1 HRLMVFAPSKGQP
14 QKDAAEAPEVELARE
29 HVYGMEG
36 AKPGSVHLTAD
47 GRCVYIAARLGVVED
62 LLRPSQ
68 TYFEGHN
75 AELLCLSYNS
85 QLDLAISGQQE
96 PPGIGSSYACV
107 WCPSHPSRALCEL
120 RCFEDRKAAGQ
131 LKGPEIPRSRVR
143 TEGKVDYP
151 GWFDPTTMD
160 ETQLRGISAVAL
172 AAHGR
177 FAVMTAMDDK
187 RSVCLFRLP
196 DAATKP
202 LTTTPQQ
209 TYVLRVPTMLVRG
222 SSNIC
227 DLALG
232 NPFDPLGRFRFAGL
246 TRTALKLWE
255 YREGAKELVSNA
267 VVFGKAPQ
275 QHLSSVAYAWDA
287 GQLLMCGKEGQLYN
301 VQGCHV
307 HQSGRL
313 GPNLGCCAPLAP
325 GGGFDYLAGCA
336 DGAFVLGR
344 FEQDPPVKAMK
355 SRPLGIRPQALE
367 RFVLE
372 DLPSPLGQEFPRG
385 LRPHWRNLQVNE
397 RWQALAASEGHIL
410 VFFDLGLA
418 PGTFRAAQDL
428 QVALV
433 FTKRHI
439 PWALAPGFVLEGGV
453 QIGNACWELFCLE
466 HGIQP
471 DGQMPSDKTI
481 GGGDDAFNTF
491 FSETGAGKHVPR
503 CVMVDL
509 EPTVVDEVRTGTYRQ
524 LFHPEQLI
532 SGKEDAANNFARG
545 HYTIGKEIVDLVL
558 DRIRKLADNC
568 TGLQGFCVYNA
579 VGGGTGS
586 GLGCLM
592 LERLSVDY
600 GKKSKISFTV
610 WSCPQVAT
618 AVVEP
623 YNTVLCVHSLLEHT
637 DVTIMYDNEALY
649 DICRRNLDIERPTY
663 TNLNRLI
670 AQIISSLTASLRFDG
685 ALNVDIT
692 EFQTNLVPYPRIH
705 FMLTSFAPVISAE
718 KAYHEQLSVA
728 EITMSVFEPAS
739 MMVKCDPRHGK
750 YMACCMMYRG
760 DVVPKDVNAAVATIK
775 TKRTIQF
782 VDWCPTGFKCGINY
796 QPPTVVPGG
805 DLAKVMRACC
815 MISNSTAIAEVFSRI
830 DHKFDL
836 MYSKRAFVHH
846 YVGEGM
852 EEGEFS
858 EAREDLAAL
867 EKDYEEVG
875 IETAEGEGE
884 EEGSKRRI
892 LRVLQV
898 GHKAEAWALA
908 HHPRLASLCASADQ
922 RGVVHFWDLEKRQ
935 ALVQKTYRSDQP
947 VNCLEFN
954 PEGDLLALGQDGLV
968 TLLEFPSMQSVF
980 RRKVSSGEI
989 RGKAGEP
996 ISSLAFSN
1004 FADGEQSR
1012 YLAAACWDQNIYL
1025 LRLQWRTKP
1034 GPKHTLETHRE
1045 IVYRGALTGN
1055 SSSPTHVMFTSD
1067 AQYLVSNSTDL
1078 AILVWKTGTGERLSC
1093 LSALRDMS
1101 FDCWRNVLGWPV
1113 AGPRKLD
1120 AMSLVKL
1127 EVCQTLYLLK
1137 EELEL
1142 LRLLLCHWE
1151 AEPLEPE
1158 NGAT

>member
-1 HRLMVFAPSKGQP
+1 
-14 QKDAAEAPEVELARE
+14 
-29 HVYGMEG
+29 MEG

-246 TRTALKLWE
+246 TKTALKLWE

-418 PGTFRAAQDL
+418 PGE
-428 QVALV
+428 
-433 FTKRHI
+433 
-439 PWALAPGFVLEGGV
+439 PG
-453 QIGNACWELFCLE
+453 N
-466 HGIQP
+466 
-471 DGQMPSDKTI
+471 
-481 GGGDDAFNTF
+481 
-491 FSETGAGKHVPR
+491 
-503 CVMVDL
+503 
-509 EPTVVDEVRTGTYRQ
+509 
-524 LFHPEQLI
+524 
-532 SGKEDAANNFARG
+532 
-545 HYTIGKEIVDLVL
+545 
-558 DRIRKLADNC
+558 
-568 TGLQGFCVYNA
+568 
-579 VGGGTGS
+579 
-586 GLGCLM
+586 
-592 LERLSVDY
+592 
-600 GKKSKISFTV
+600 
-610 WSCPQVAT
+610 
-618 AVVEP
+618 
-623 YNTVLCVHSLLEHT
+623 
-637 DVTIMYDNEALY
+637 DV
-649 DICRRNLDIERPTY
+649 
-663 TNLNRLI
+663 
-670 AQIISSLTASLRFDG
+670 
-685 ALNVDIT
+685 
-692 EFQTNLVPYPRIH
+692 
-705 FMLTSFAPVISAE
+705 
-718 KAYHEQLSVA
+718 
-728 EITMSVFEPAS
+728 
-739 MMVKCDPRHGK
+739 
-750 YMACCMMYRG
+750 
-760 DVVPKDVNAAVATIK
+760 
-775 TKRTIQF
+775 
-782 VDWCPTGFKCGINY
+782 
-796 QPPTVVPGG
+796 
-805 DLAKVMRACC
+805 
-815 MISNSTAIAEVFSRI
+815 
-830 DHKFDL
+830 
-836 MYSKRAFVHH
+836 
-846 YVGEGM
+846 
-852 EEGEFS
+852 
-858 EAREDLAAL
+858 
-867 EKDYEEVG
+867 
-875 IETAEGEGE
+875 
-884 EEGSKRRI
+884 
-892 LRVLQV
+892 
-898 GHKAEAWALA
+898 
-908 HHPRLASLCASADQ
+908 
-922 RGVVHFWDLEKRQ
+922 
-935 ALVQKTYRSDQP
+935 
-947 VNCLEFN
+947 
-954 PEGDLLALGQDGLV
+954 
-968 TLLEFPSMQSVF
+968 
-980 RRKVSSGEI
+980 
-989 RGKAGEP
+989 
-996 ISSLAFSN
+996 
-1004 FADGEQSR
+1004 
-1012 YLAAACWDQNIYL
+1012 
-1025 LRLQWRTKP
+1025 
-1034 GPKHTLETHRE
+1034 
-1045 IVYRGALTGN
+1045 
-1055 SSSPTHVMFTSD
+1055 
-1067 AQYLVSNSTDL
+1067 
-1078 AILVWKTGTGERLSC
+1078 
-1093 LSALRDMS
+1093 
-1101 FDCWRNVLGWPV
+1101 
-1113 AGPRKLD
+1113 
-1120 AMSLVKL
+1120 
-1127 EVCQTLYLLK
+1127 
-1137 EELEL
+1137 
-1142 LRLLLCHWE
+1142 
-1151 AEPLEPE
+1151 
-1158 NGAT
+1158 